1 MLNMHRNIT
10 LNTTN
15 MHRNRIM
22 NKTDI
27 IINTSIPH
35 TKARGVEPYDK
46 HYGLGY
52 QVRHNEWS
60 PYPRVNRLRR
70 VFLDRPFDID
80 VERGRLF
87 TESYRQHEGES
98 AKVRSALAFAHVLD
112 HVSLYVYD
120 DDLFVGEI
128 AAPAKASPL
137 YPEFSCAW
145 IRDEILH
152 HPFEERE
159 HDQFYIRSDEDRE
172 EILALCDYWDGKTVA
187 DRIEASL
194 DEDQLKGSEAG
205 KKIFQTNLY
214 HYAGCGHLAIDY
226 PRLMKHGFQGIIDDA
241 RKKLAA
247 LSKEDA
253 GYSEKAEFYRAVII
267 EHEAVV
273 RYINRYADLAENMA
287 RQMKQQPAQA
297 DSENNS
303 KSASKEEA
311 SQPAQANSENSSK
324 SASKAEEMSSAR
336 ESNPS
341 RAVELLQIAEN
352 CRVIADGA
360 PKTFWQAL
368 QLFQIATSLIQVES
382 NGHSI
387 SYGRMDQWLYP
398 YYERDMAAGTLTK
411 EFALELLE
419 VEYVKLNNPM
429 KLKDA
434 GSMAVRNGRGFGGE
448 SLTIGGVDRE
458 GQDATNDLTML
469 LLEASVHTR
478 MVSPWLCVRI
488 HENTPHELLIKT
500 VECIRAGYGHPKI
513 FNDKT
518 AIKAMMRKGCTE
530 EEARDYCV
538 VGCVEPDL
546 PGKEYGW
553 HDAAYVNTAKI
564 LEMAINGGRCINC
577 GPSCPRW
584 EKCGSQGRHLGPD
597 TGSLKT
603 FQSFEE
609 VLESVDKQ
617 FAYWADQMCSSL
629 NLIDIAHR
637 ERKPVPYVSA
647 FYEDCMESGRDLT
660 EGGAKYNGTG
670 PQASG
675 LATCADSL
683 SSIRYLLF
691 ENRICT
697 GEELL
702 DALRDNWEGHEYLYA
717 LVNSSKVPHFGND
730 DDKAD
735 ELFTWLFECYCSH
748 ISGRENPREG
758 HFSPGVYSV
767 NANVAMGLGTS
778 ATPDGRKYGEAISD
792 NMGPVHTARASHD
805 INGPTA
811 LTASVA
817 KTDQSLATNG
827 TLLNMKFPQEAVS
840 GVEGRDNLEAFLRS
854 YQEMGGM
861 HVQFNIMS
869 SETMRAAQKHPED
882 YRDMLVRVAGYSAYF
897 VELGVP
903 LQNDLIQRTELHF

>member
-1 MLNMHRNIT
+1 
-10 LNTTN
+10 
-15 MHRNRIM
+15 M
-22 NKTDI
+22 NK
-27 IINTSIPH
+27 INYDHTS
-35 TKARGVEPYDK
+35 ALGAEAFDQN
-46 HYGLGY
+46 YGLGY
-52 QVRHNEWS
+52 QVRHSDWS

-70 VFLDRPFDID
+70 VFLDRPYDID

-87 TESYRQHEGES
+87 TESFREHEEES
-98 AKVRSALAFAHVLD
+98 AKIRNALAFAHVLD
-112 HVSLYVYD
+112 NVTLYIYE
-120 DDLFVGEI
+120 DDLLVGEI

-137 YPEFSCAW
+137 YPEFSCSW

-159 HDQFYIRSDEDRE
+159 HDQFYIRSDEDRK
-172 EILALCDYWDGKTVA
+172 EILELCDYWDGKTVA

-214 HYAGCGHLAIDY
+214 HYAGAGHLAIDY
-226 PRLMKHGFQGIIDDA
+226 PHLMKVGFSGILKEA
-241 RKKLAA
+241 RIKLAA
-247 LSKEDA
+247 LSLKDPEYPA
-253 GYSEKAEFYRAVII
+253 KSEFYRAVII
-267 EHEAVV
+267 EHEAVI
-273 RYINRYADLAENMA
+273 RYTYRYAELADALAASEENA
-287 RQMKQQPAQA
+287 KRRK
-297 DSENNS
+297 
-303 KSASKEEA
+303 
-311 SQPAQANSENSSK
+311 
-324 SASKAEEMSSAR
+324 
-336 ESNPS
+336 
-341 RAVELLQIAEN
+341 ELLQIAGN
-352 CRVIADGA
+352 CRAVAGGT

-368 QLFQIATSLIQVES
+368 QLFQIATSLIQVEG

-387 SYGRMDQWLYP
+387 SYGRMDQWLFP
-398 YYERDMAAGTLTK
+398 YYQKDMEEGSLTK
-411 EFALELLE
+411 EAALELLE
-419 VEYVKLNNPM
+419 VQYIKLNNPT
-429 KLKDA
+429 KLKDR

-448 SLTIGGVDRE
+448 SLTIGGIDRE
-458 GQDATNDLTML
+458 GKDATNDLTML

-478 MVSPWLCVRI
+478 MINPWVCVRM
-488 HENTPHELLIKT
+488 HEHTPYELLIKT

-518 AIKAMMRKGCTE
+518 AIRAMMRKGCTE

-564 LEMAINGGRCINC
+564 LEMAINGGRCLNC

-584 EKCGSQGRHLGPD
+584 EKCGAQGGHLGPD

-603 FQSFEE
+603 FKNFKE
-609 VLESVDKQ
+609 VLDSVDAQ
-617 FAYWADQMCSSL
+617 FEYWADQMCSSL
-629 NLIDIAHR
+629 NLIDLAHR

-647 FYEDCMESGRDLT
+647 FYSDCMKSGRDLT

-675 LATCADSL
+675 LATCSDSL

-691 ENRICT
+691 EQKVCT

-702 DALRDNWEGHEYLYA
+702 RALQDNWEGHEYLYA
-717 LVNSSKVPHFGND
+717 LVNSSRIPHFGND
-730 DDKAD
+730 DDRAD
-735 ELFTWLFECYCSH
+735 ELFTWLFECYCRH
-748 ISGRENPREG
+748 ISKRENPRGG

-767 NANVAMGLGTS
+767 NANVAMGLGTN
-778 ATPDGRKYGEAISD
+778 ATPDGRKAGEAISD
-792 NMGPVHTARASHD
+792 NMGPVHTVRASHD
-805 INGPTA
+805 TNGPTA

-817 KTDQSLATNG
+817 KVDQSQATNG

-840 GVEGRDNLEAFLRS
+840 GLEGRDNLAAFLRS
-854 YQEMGGM
+854 YLEMGGM

-897 VELGVP
+897 VELGIP